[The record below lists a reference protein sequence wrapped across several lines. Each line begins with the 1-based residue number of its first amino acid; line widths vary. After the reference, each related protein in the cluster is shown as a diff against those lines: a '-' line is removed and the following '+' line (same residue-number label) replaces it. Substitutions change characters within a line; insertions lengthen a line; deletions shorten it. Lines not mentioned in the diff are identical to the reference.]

1 MKTQPITGQEIKRQ
15 NWQEQRD
22 QLQGFRR
29 TVWQHLSL
37 AKLNGRPVTTRE
49 LARLMQLDVLMV
61 RPRVTE
67 LVQLGFARCA
77 GKEGLE
83 GLYESIGLKEA
94 QRNFETQV
102 NDGQELL
109 SL

>member
-22 QLQGFRR
+22 HLQGFRL

-37 AKLNGRPVTTRE
+37 TKLNRRPVTTRE
-49 LARLMQLDVLMV
+49 LAHLMQLDVLMV

-67 LVQLGFARCA
+67 LVQLGFARCV
-77 GKEGLE
+77 GKEGHE
-83 GLYESIGLKEA
+83 GLYESIGIKEA
-94 QRNFETQV
+94 QQNFETQV
-102 NDGQELL
+102 NVGQELL